1 MILKA
6 KRLQQNATIP
16 ARALPGDLGFD
27 LFAVDN
33 VCVQAGETV
42 AAKTGIALEF
52 PEAWGGII
60 KARSSQ
66 GKIGIDVFGGVVDS
80 GYRGEIIVMLHNSN
94 DPASE
99 GHVYYSRGDKI
110 AQLVLVP
117 VFAGEVEEVNK
128 LVDSTRGE
136 RGFGSTGR

>member
-80 GYRGEIIVMLHNSN
+80 GYRRRGE
-94 DPASE
+94 D
-99 GHVYYSRGDKI
+99 
-110 AQLVLVP
+110 
-117 VFAGEVEEVNK
+117 AG
-128 LVDSTRGE
+128 LVDGE
-136 RGFGSTGR
+136 KLEPNSLLDGDDKLDIPTFLRKHLD